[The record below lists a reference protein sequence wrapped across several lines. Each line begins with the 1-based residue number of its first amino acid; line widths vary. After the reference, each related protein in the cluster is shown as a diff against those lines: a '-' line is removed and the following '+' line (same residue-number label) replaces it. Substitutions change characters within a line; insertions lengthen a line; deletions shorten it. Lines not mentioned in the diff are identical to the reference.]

1 MEQNNNS
8 SILNKSALDN
18 SIHYP
23 KVSVVVPVFN
33 TEKYITKCLTS
44 ITKQTLREIEII
56 IVDDGSTDGST
67 EIIKKFMNSDHR
79 IILLNQQNAKQGA
92 ARNVG
97 INHAKGE
104 YIGFVD
110 SDDWIDLDYFE
121 KLYMSAKK
129 NNSDLALATNVRIG
143 NGLTKKRIEI
153 KKEEFIQDLQAK
165 IDVCNLCKDAC
176 PTNKLYKLNF
186 LKNYGIFFPEG
197 IHCED
202 KIFTTMA
209 VFYANGITTV
219 PDLYY
224 YYFRNPD
231 STVNSR
237 KNKKAND
244 IYRENARKEV
254 LEFLKSKNSNL
265 RDKDFW
271 AIKKRISIFGITFL
285 IIKESFNT
293 DRFLLFG
300 LFNIFEK
307 EKSNNG

>member
-1 MEQNNNS
+1 MYENNLNKV
-8 SILNKSALDN
+8 ILNPPFKDD
-18 SIHYP
+18 IYHP
-23 KVSVVVPVFN
+23 KVSVIVSVFN

-44 ITKQTLREIEII
+44 ITQQTLKEIEII

-67 EIIKKFMNSDHR
+67 EIIKRFMNSDPR
-79 IILLNQQNAKQGA
+79 IILIKQQNAKQGA
-92 ARNVG
+92 ARNIG

-121 KLYMSAKK
+121 KLYLSAKK

-153 KKEEFIQDLQAK
+153 KKEEFVQDLQAK
-165 IDVCNLCKDAC
+165 IDVCHLWKDAC

-186 LKNYGIFFPEG
+186 LENYGIFFPEG

-224 YYFRNPD
+224 YYFRNPN

-237 KNKKAND
+237 KNKKEND
-244 IYRENARKEV
+244 VYRENARKEV
-254 LEFLKSKNSNL
+254 LEFLKSKNTNL

-271 AIKKRISIFGITFL
+271 AIKKEYKFFNITL
-285 IIKESFNT
+285 WKVKESFNT
-293 DRFLLFG
+293 EKHYLFG
-300 LFNIFEK
+300 LVPIY
-307 EKSNNG
+307 EKSGVVNE